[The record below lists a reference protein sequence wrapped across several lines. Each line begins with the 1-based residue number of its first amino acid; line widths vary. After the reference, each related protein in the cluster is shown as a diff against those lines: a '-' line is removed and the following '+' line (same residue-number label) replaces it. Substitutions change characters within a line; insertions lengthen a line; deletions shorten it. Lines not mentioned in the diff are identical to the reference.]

1 MVAAGFDPT
10 IPKEGFEFLTEEQ
23 ARQNMYHE
31 FEALFTEY
39 ISDIYIAE
47 SLSQRPFDEM
57 YVERLEAL
65 AKEYQMTAEQLK
77 AQTPESQIR
86 AKIAGDI
93 AMEELAKDYTQNLLE
108 D

>member
-1 MVAAGFDPT
+1 
-10 IPKEGFEFLTEEQ
+10 
-23 ARQNMYHE
+23 
-31 FEALFTEY
+31 
-39 ISDIYIAE
+39 
-47 SLSQRPFDEM
+47 M